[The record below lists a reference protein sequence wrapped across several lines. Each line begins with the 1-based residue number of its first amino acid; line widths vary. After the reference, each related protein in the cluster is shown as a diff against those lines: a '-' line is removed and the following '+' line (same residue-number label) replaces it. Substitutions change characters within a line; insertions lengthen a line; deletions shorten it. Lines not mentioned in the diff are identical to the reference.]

1 MSEHCDAC
9 GREVTRD
16 EIALSKK
23 LVNRGTT
30 RFWCIPCLARH
41 YGVTEEDLRKKIE
54 DFRAMG
60 CTLFVDTGYRT

>member
-1 MSEHCDAC
+1 MDERCETC
-9 GREVTRD
+9 RRELTRD

-30 RFWCIPCLARH
+30 RFWCLSCLAEHFR
-41 YGVTEEDLRKKIE
+41 VTENDLEQKIR

-60 CTLFVDTGYRT
+60 CTLFDP

>member
-1 MSEHCDAC
+1 MNERCETRS
-9 GREVTRD
+9 RELTRD

-30 RFWCIPCLARH
+30 RFWCISCLAEH
-41 YGVTEEDLRKKIE
+41 FQVTEADLEQKIL

-60 CTLFVDTGYRT
+60 CTLFDS